1 MGIFGHMTA
10 NSPIKSGGDGSD
22 GAGKKDS
29 KTPSDAG
36 DHTPK
41 GDVLSFVEGL
51 KAETKTAETKSATAV
66 DKKAVS
72 KDPHFTIDKSPTKNV
87 HFVTKLD

>member
-10 NSPIKSGGDGSD
+10 NSPIKNGGDGSD
-22 GAGKKDS
+22 GAGQKDS

-41 GDVLSFVEGL
+41 GDALSFVEGL
-51 KAETKTAETKSATAV
+51 KAETTKSATAV

>member
-29 KTPSDAG
+29 KTPSD
-36 DHTPK
+36 K
-41 GDVLSFVEGL
+41 GDALGFVEGL
-51 KAETKTAETKSATAV
+51 KPETKTTETKSATAV